1 MKNIKPN
8 CGPSSVAHLIG
19 VSVSDSMKKFAD
31 HNPKRYGARNWQGYS
46 YVADGVAVLKKHGKV
61 EEISGR
67 GSLKSFVENHTTKS
81 GEYFIRVG
89 GHFIAI
95 KDQMVYDNWFDG
107 ADPANCKWSRKRV
120 THAYKFE
127 RQVND
132 AQEPSFA
139 EQIERSRQA
148 GLKVREAA

>member
-19 VSVSDSMKKFAD
+19 VDVSESMKKFAA
-31 HNPKRYGARNWQGYS
+31 HSPKLYGARNWQGRS
-46 YVADGVAVLKKHGKV
+46 YNKDCVAVLKKHGKV
-61 EEISGR
+61 EELKGR

-95 KDQMVYDNWFDG
+95 KGQKVHDNWFDG
-107 ADPANCKWSRKRV
+107 ADPADCKWSRKRV
-120 THAYKFE
+120 THAYKF
-127 RQVND
+127 
-132 AQEPSFA
+132 
-139 EQIERSRQA
+139 
-148 GLKVREAA
+148 KAA